1 MNKGKKRFRSAMC
14 TVLAFLLALALTLV
28 GVLCVMKVTVLNIGY
43 ISHISETSGY
53 SKAIWQE
60 LKDEFV
66 SYGSACNVD
75 ASFFDGVFETI
86 VTEEMINDY
95 TEESISDLYN
105 GNETETDLS
114 ELNSKLFD
122 ALTVYAEEKGFT
134 LDNNLEE
141 NLKNMSNEMC
151 DIFRAYTSMYK
162 SSYFRNAFNVMRR
175 YLPLFKWALIG
186 LAIFALLSLAEIR
199 MFFAKAKNYLRYY
212 IYATSGA
219 TLMLAVGP
227 AIALIMK
234 LGSRINVENASLYG
248 VASGFI
254 NGILTALLMAA
265 AVTAV
270 ITVLL
275 IILRSIAI
283 KNGQKTE

>member
-1 MNKGKKRFRSAMC
+1 MNKGKKRFRSVIC

-28 GVLCVMKVTVLNIGY
+28 GVLCVTKVTLLNAGY
-43 ISHISETSGY
+43 VSRLSETSGY

-75 ASFFDGVFETI
+75 ADFFDGVFETV
-86 VTEEMINDY
+86 VTEEMINDH
-95 TEESISDLYN
+95 TEESIRDLYN
-105 GNETETDLS
+105 GNESETDLS

-134 LDNNLEE
+134 LDNNLKD
-141 NLKNMSNEMC
+141 NLQNMSNEMC

-162 SSYFRNAFNVMRR
+162 SSYFKNAFNIMRR
-175 YLPLFKWALIG
+175 YMPLFKWALIG
-186 LAIFALLSLAEIR
+186 LAIFALLSLVEIR

-219 TLMLAVGP
+219 TLMLGVGP

-254 NGILTALLMAA
+254 NGILYALLAAA
-265 AVTAV
+265 AVAAA

-275 IILRSIAI
+275 IILRSVAV
-283 KNGQKTE
+283 KKENKTE

>member
-1 MNKGKKRFRSAMC
+1 MNKSKKRFRSAMC
-14 TVLAFLLALALTLV
+14 TVLAFLLAIALTLV
-28 GVLCVMKVTVLNIGY
+28 SIICVIKVTVLNAGY
-43 ISHISETSGY
+43 ISHLSETSGY
-53 SKAIWQE
+53 SKAVWQE

-75 ASFFDGVFETI
+75 AGFFDAVFETI
-86 VTEEMINDY
+86 VTDEMINDY
-95 TEESISDLYN
+95 TEESITDLYN
-105 GNETETDLS
+105 GNDSETDLG

-122 ALTVYAEEKGFT
+122 ALVVYAEEKGFV

-141 NLKNMSNEMC
+141 NLQNMSNEMC

-162 SSYFRNAFNVMRR
+162 SSYFKNAFSTVRR
-175 YLPLFKWALIG
+175 YMPLFKWALIG
-186 LAIFALLSLAEIR
+186 LSLFAILSVAEIR

-248 VASGFI
+248 IASGFI
-254 NGILTALLMAA
+254 NGVLYALLAAA
-265 AVTAV
+265 AVMAA

-275 IILRSIAI
+275 AVLRSVAV
-283 KNGQKTE
+283 KKENKTE